1 MEKRMPRKPTG
12 RPNGR
17 PKKTVKPPIDP
28 KAPPAEWKGT
38 IPEKEINLDQVLY
51 WTELQATAEE
61 IAGAFRVSVD
71 TLDRRLRE
79 AFGMGF
85 AELRKRCNGLHK
97 LSLRRY
103 QFQQAERNAT
113 MAIWLGKIW
122 LGQRETIVTETIV
135 KEEDPVRIYIPDNGR
150 GDCIEEKVEDPNA

>member
-1 MEKRMPRKPTG
+1 MPRKPTG

-17 PKKTVKPPIDP
+17 PKKTVKPPVDP
-28 KAPPAEWKGT
+28 KAPPAEWRGT

-135 KEEDPVRIYIPDNGR
+135 KGEDSVRIYIPDNGR

>member
-1 MEKRMPRKPTG
+1 MVKIMPRKPTG

-17 PKKTVKPPIDP
+17 PKKIVKPPVDP
-28 KAPPAEWKGT
+28 KSPPIEWKG
-38 IPEKEINLDQVLY
+38 IVPAKEINLDQVLY
-51 WTELQATAEE
+51 WTEMQATAEE
-61 IAGAFRVSVD
+61 IAGSFRVSVD

-85 AELRKRCNGLHK
+85 AA
-97 LSLRRY
+97 LSY
-103 QFQQAERNAT
+103 QFQQAERSAT

-135 KEEDPVRIYIPDNGR
+135 KGEDPVQIYIPDNGR
-150 GDCIEEKVEDPNA
+150 GDCIEEKVEEPNA

>member
-1 MEKRMPRKPTG
+1 MEKSMPRKPTG
-12 RPNGR
+12 KPSGR
-17 PKKTVKPPIDP
+17 PKIKTKAPTDP
-28 KAPPAEWKGT
+28 NAPPAQWNGT
-38 IPEKEINLDQVLY
+38 VPEKEINLDQVLY
-51 WTELQATAEE
+51 WIELQATAEE
-61 IAGAFRVSVD
+61 VAGAFRVSTD

-103 QFQQAERNAT
+103 QFQQAQRSAT

-135 KEEDPVRIYIPDNGR
+135 KEEDPVQIYIPDNGR
-150 GDCIEEKVEDPNA
+150 DDCIEDKVEDPDA

>member
-1 MEKRMPRKPTG
+1 MVKIMPRKPTG

-17 PKKTVKPPIDP
+17 PKKTVKPPVDP
-28 KAPPAEWKGT
+28 KAPPSEWKGVV
-38 IPEKEINLDQVLY
+38 PEKEINLDQVLY

>member
-1 MEKRMPRKPTG
+1 MPRKPTG
-12 RPNGR
+12 RPSGR
-17 PKKTVKPPIDP
+17 PKIKTKAPIDP
-28 KAPPAEWKGT
+28 NAPPSEWKGT
-38 IPEKEINLDQVLY
+38 VPEKEINLDQVLY
-51 WTELQATAEE
+51 WIELQATAEE
-61 IAGAFRVSVD
+61 VAGAFRVSTD

-103 QFQQAERNAT
+103 QFQQAQRSAT

-135 KEEDPVRIYIPDNGR
+135 KDQDPVQIYIPDNGR
-150 GDCIEEKVEDPNA
+150 DDCIDEKVEDPDA

>member
-17 PKKTVKPPIDP
+17 PKKTVKPPVDP

-135 KEEDPVRIYIPDNGR
+135 KGEDPVRIYIPDNGR

>member
-1 MEKRMPRKPTG
+1 MPRKPTG

-17 PKKTVKPPIDP
+17 PKKTVKPPVDP
-28 KAPPAEWKGT
+28 KSPPSEWKGVV
-38 IPEKEINLDQVLY
+38 PEKEINLDQVLY

-150 GDCIEEKVEDPNA
+150 GDCIEQKVEDPNA

>member
-1 MEKRMPRKPTG
+1 MPRKPTG

-17 PKKTVKPPIDP
+17 PKKTVRPPVDP

-135 KEEDPVRIYIPDNGR
+135 KGEDPVRIYIPDNGR

>member
-1 MEKRMPRKPTG
+1 MPRKPTG

-17 PKKTVKPPIDP
+17 PKKTVKPPVDP
-28 KAPPAEWKGT
+28 KSPPSEWKGVV
-38 IPEKEINLDQVLY
+38 PEKEINLDQVLY

-135 KEEDPVRIYIPDNGR
+135 KEEDSVRIYIPDNGR

>member
-1 MEKRMPRKPTG
+1 MVKIMPRKPTG

-17 PKKTVKPPIDP
+17 PKKIVKPPVDP
-28 KAPPAEWKGT
+28 KSPPIEWKG
-38 IPEKEINLDQVLY
+38 IVPAKEINLDQVLY
-51 WTELQATAEE
+51 WTEMQATAEE
-61 IAGAFRVSVD
+61 IAGSFRVSVD

-103 QFQQAERNAT
+103 QFQQAERSAT

-135 KEEDPVRIYIPDNGR
+135 KGEDPVQIYIPDNGR
-150 GDCIEEKVEDPNA
+150 GDCIEEKVEEPNA

>member
-1 MEKRMPRKPTG
+1 MT
-12 RPNGR
+12 
-17 PKKTVKPPIDP
+17 PPVDP
-28 KAPPAEWKGT
+28 KSPPSQWKGT
-38 IPEKEINLDQVLY
+38 IPAKEINLDQVLY

-85 AELRKRCNGLHK
+85 AELRKRCNGIQK

-103 QFQQAERNAT
+103 QFQQSERNAT
-113 MAIWLGKIW
+113 MAIWLGKVW
-122 LGQRETIVTETIV
+122 LGQQETIVTETIV
-135 KEEDPVRIYIPDNGR
+135 KEEDPVQIYIPDNGR
-150 GDCIEEKVEDPNA
+150 NDWTGKKVEDPNA

>member
-1 MEKRMPRKPTG
+1 MENHMPRKPTG

-17 PKKTVKPPIDP
+17 PKKTVKPPVDP

-135 KEEDPVRIYIPDNGR
+135 KGEDPVRIYIPDNGR

>member
-1 MEKRMPRKPTG
+1 MVNPMPRKPTG
-12 RPNGR
+12 KPNGR
-17 PKKTVKPPIDP
+17 PKKTVKPPID
-28 KAPPAEWKGT
+28 APSSEWKGT

-79 AFGMGF
+79 AFGMSF

-103 QFQQAERNAT
+103 QFQQAERSSA
-113 MAIWLGKIW
+113 MAIWLGKVW
-122 LGQRETIVTETIV
+122 LGQRETIITETLI
-135 KEEDPVRIYIPDNGR
+135 KEEDPVQIYIPDNGR
-150 GDCIEEKVEDPNA
+150 GDCIKEKVEVFECQE

>member
-1 MEKRMPRKPTG
+1 MPRKPTG

-17 PKKTVKPPIDP
+17 PRKTVSPPVDP
-28 KAPPAEWKGT
+28 KAPPAEWKGVV
-38 IPEKEINLDQVLY
+38 PEKDINLDQVLY

-71 TLDRRLRE
+71 TLNRRLRE

-85 AELRKRCNGLHK
+85 ADLRKRCNGLHK

-103 QFQQAERNAT
+103 QFQQSERNAT

-135 KEEDPVRIYIPDNGR
+135 KEEDPVQIYIPDNGR
-150 GDCIEEKVEDPNA
+150 DDCIETKVEDPNA

>member
-1 MEKRMPRKPTG
+1 MVKIMPRKPTG

-17 PKKTVKPPIDP
+17 PKTAVKPPMDP
-28 KAPPAEWKGT
+28 KSPPSQWKGT

-51 WTELQATAEE
+51 WTEMQATAEE
-61 IAGAFRVSVD
+61 IAGSFRVSVD

-103 QFQQAERNAT
+103 QFQQAERSAT

-135 KEEDPVRIYIPDNGR
+135 KEVDPVRIYIPDNGR
-150 GDCIEEKVEDPNA
+150 GDCIEEKVEDPHA

>member
-1 MEKRMPRKPTG
+1 MERPMPRKPTG
-12 RPNGR
+12 RPSGR
-17 PKKTVKPPIDP
+17 PKIKT
-28 KAPPAEWKGT
+28 KAPTDPNAPPSQWNGT
-38 IPEKEINLDQVLY
+38 VPEKEINLDQVLY
-51 WTELQATAEE
+51 WIELQATAEE
-61 IAGAFRVSVD
+61 VAGAFRVSTD

-103 QFQQAERNAT
+103 QFQQAQRSAT

-135 KEEDPVRIYIPDNGR
+135 KDQDPVRIYIPDNGR
-150 GDCIEEKVEDPNA
+150 GDYTGVKVEDPHA

>member
-1 MEKRMPRKPTG
+1 MPRKPTG

-17 PKKTVKPPIDP
+17 PKKTVKPPVDP

-122 LGQRETIVTETIV
+122 LGQRETIITETIV
-135 KEEDPVRIYIPDNGR
+135 KEEDSVRIYIPDNGR